1 MVVDSLLDF
10 FGIESSI
17 SERSANGPREGWSV
31 ERWEYRPLAAR
42 WLKRLVQSVER
53 ITCLWR
59 ERRFL
64 VGLILAEDD
73 ERTGVEIDIA
83 PPKPAAAL
91 VVWIAK
97 DLPAANA

>member
-1 MVVDSLLDF
+1 MKRRED
-10 FGIESSI
+10 
-17 SERSANGPREGWSV
+17 GP
-31 ERWEYRPLAAR
+31 LFAR
-42 WLKRLVQSVER
+42 GPECLVQPFER
-53 ITCLWR
+53 LACLRW
-59 ERRFL
+59 ERRFF